1 MDEAWQRQR
10 ESGSIRLDVRGQGS
24 YADIRGGDIIMR
36 VKTTLRKLIDRVW
49 EQEGKELCVELS
61 TAITMNALDSPII
74 SVITITAIII
84 IVVIF
89 VAQLC
94 VRGERESS

>member
-36 VKTTLRKLIDRVW
+36 VKTTLRKLIDRV
-49 EQEGKELCVELS
+49 
-61 TAITMNALDSPII
+61 
-74 SVITITAIII
+74 
-84 IVVIF
+84 
-89 VAQLC
+89 
-94 VRGERESS
+94 